1 MGAPRFNNAL
11 KISIKQSTI
20 VQKYPGHLM
29 SYHTAINLCL
39 CLATYLQH
47 LRQSLPPPIPCP
59 LPIHLRRNPGG
70 GGGAIGTI
78 WPCYSLPLFASLLP
92 QIKTIW
98 RWGIAAADRSAVRRR
113 SVGRS
118 VGRTRVIRR
127 GGHTQPPNPIG
138 GRGCEKRQF
147 FSTADIAAGRE
158 AEDKAPALIGFIKWN
173 EFYIVSALQR

>member
-11 KISIKQSTI
+11 KISMKQSTI

-98 RWGIAAADRSAVRRR
+98 RWGIASRRR
-113 SVGRS
+113 RRQTDQPSVAGRS

-127 GGHTQPPNPIG
+127 GTHTTESHRRTRLRKTAIFFHCRYRCWAR
-138 GRGCEKRQF
+138 GRGQGACSDWFHKME
-147 FSTADIAAGRE
+147 
-158 AEDKAPALIGFIKWN
+158 
-173 EFYIVSALQR
+173 

>member
-1 MGAPRFNNAL
+1 M
-11 KISIKQSTI
+11 KQSTI

-29 SYHTAINLCL
+29 SYHTAINLCP
-39 CLATYLQH
+39 CLVTYLPH

-98 RWGIAAADRSAVRRR
+98 RWGIASRRR
-113 SVGRS
+113 RRQTDQPSVAGRS

-127 GGHTQPPNPIG
+127 GTHTTESHRRRRLRKTEIFPLQISLLG
-138 GRGCEKRQF
+138 ERQR
-147 FSTADIAAGRE
+147 T
-158 AEDKAPALIGFIKWN
+158 KAPALIGYMESSNTLWA
-173 EFYIVSALQR
+173 VSCQQ